1 MERSGLGRGVW
12 SASTHQHGR
21 SLETREGRRG
31 EGTNR
36 SCRRSRIAPPAHTV
50 QARAWTPPDRTVV
63 SRVVGWI
70 DNTTIAIGSSARA
83 RLGGACG
90 LCRVHSP
97 AKGTGVATADDI
109 AAACMLLSQTRATT
123 GRSRSLQWRHRAGI
137 SARVEG
143 IFSDLIRCGQ
153 TDQSGASNAT
163 WEIDMR
169 FPLFPTTVRTKR
181 TVIN

>member
-31 EGTNR
+31 EGTSR
-36 SCRRSRIAPPAHTV
+36 SCRRLRIAPPAHT
-50 QARAWTPPDRTVV
+50 ARARARTPPDRTVV

-137 SARVEG
+137 SARVAG
-143 IFSDLIRCGQ
+143 FFSDLIPSGQNRPIRCLECNLG
-153 TDQSGASNAT
+153 DGH
-163 WEIDMR
+163 EISC
-169 FPLFPTTVRTKR
+169 FPHYGPYEVYR
-181 TVIN
+181 N

>member
-1 MERSGLGRGVW
+1 MLYLVPECMIEGLNRARV
-12 SASTHQHGR
+12 HGPG
-21 SLETREGRRG
+21 TRAD
-31 EGTNR
+31 T
-36 SCRRSRIAPPAHTV
+36 
-50 QARAWTPPDRTVV
+50 ARPHGGLP
-63 SRVVGWI
+63 VVGWI

-143 IFSDLIRCGQ
+143 FFSDLIPRRKS
-153 TDQSGASNAT
+153 DQSGASNAT

-169 FPLFPTTVRTKR
+169 FPIFPLRSVRS
-181 TVIN
+181 VQ

>member
-1 MERSGLGRGVW
+1 MGRGVW

-36 SCRRSRIAPPAHTV
+36 SCRRSRIAPPAHMV
-50 QARAWTPPDRTVV
+50 RARARTPPDRTVV

-143 IFSDLIRCGQ
+143 FFSDLIPCGTNRPIRCLECNLG
-153 TDQSGASNAT
+153 DRH
-163 WEIDMR
+163 EISC
-169 FPLFPTTVRTKR
+169 FPHYGPYEVYR
-181 TVIN
+181 N

>member
-36 SCRRSRIAPPAHTV
+36 SCRRSRIAPPAHTTR
-50 QARAWTPPDRTVV
+50 ARARTPPDRTVV

-137 SARVEG
+137 SGESRRFFFRSHSLWHKPTNQVP
-143 IFSDLIRCGQ
+143 RM
-153 TDQSGASNAT
+153 SNGK
-163 WEIDMR
+163 IDMR
-169 FPLFPTTVRTKR
+169 FPLFPLRSVRS
-181 TVIN
+181 VP

>member
-1 MERSGLGRGVW
+1 MGRGVW

-36 SCRRSRIAPPAHTV
+36 SCRRSRIAPPAHTTR
-50 QARAWTPPDRTVV
+50 ARARTPPDRTVV

-70 DNTTIAIGSSARA
+70 DNTTIAISSSARA

-123 GRSRSLQWRHRAGI
+123 GRSRSLQWRHRGGYLGE
-137 SARVEG
+137 SRR
-143 IFSDLIRCGQ
+143 FFFRSHSLWQNRPIRCLECNLG
-153 TDQSGASNAT
+153 DRH
-163 WEIDMR
+163 EISCFSHYGPYEAYR
-169 FPLFPTTVRTKR
+169 
-181 TVIN
+181 N